1 MKGLGLRECD
11 AGAGGRYRVEAGW
24 VHRDVELCCVRV
36 EARTGRKMVFGIGM
50 GVMVMMI
57 KGQERDWGVREAG

>member
-1 MKGLGLRECD
+1 
-11 AGAGGRYRVEAGW
+11 
-24 VHRDVELCCVRV
+24 VRV
-36 EARTGRKMVFGIGM
+36 EARTGRKMVFEIGM